1 MKKQIQRL
9 AIAAVISSSV
19 FTGTYLWYKHSAS
32 DNSDRGAE
40 KPVAYVAKLQDDIQR
55 RPASRLLWQL
65 IYTGEPLYNGEAVRT
80 SERGEVRIQFVDS
93 DSFLDLEPDSL
104 IVIKKDN
111 GDIALDL
118 MEGSLFVNAKNT
130 SDKQPAIVLNSDS
143 GKVDLSK
150 ASASLSKSRSG
161 TVDVQVLEG
170 KASIKGSNGESRD
183 VENRTNVRILTP
195 LPTRPI
201 LKNVDDLSP
210 IPFQWQGFPRET
222 QVTVWTGPSRRL
234 LKEAQ
239 VVPINQSHTAISL
252 PFGRHFWK
260 LTAATP
266 DGKVIAE
273 SPTYRVEIVARYAP
287 TVVFPL
293 ASAIIPITEDSYDM
307 TFKWQK
313 SDDTKMSTLEVWSDP
328 DLKHKITEK
337 NFATEDSYTVLAL
350 PPGVFYWRMSS
361 YFDGSNKPIVGR
373 LQSFTLSSPEKAR
386 SLAAIPE
393 KVNIQFGENTEQENY
408 FYIQAPQLDFS
419 WKANNADNV
428 SLWRV
433 HVEEESTRL
442 KAARLDL
449 KGTQFKAPLTKP
461 GRYIA
466 SIEALDSN
474 GLVIATSPSKIFNVA
489 PLPLLPSV
497 QFYPAEGP
505 LRASMDGRT
514 SLEWQEIDGAKDYW
528 LTIRKNGKEVRRS
541 KYQNNK
547 TALRNLLPGEYE
559 IEIVAEDNHGRMGQA
574 SPARKLIVPDKS
586 NVKAPTLKRIQV
598 N

>member
-9 AIAAVISSSV
+9 AMAAFISSSV
-19 FTGTYLWYKHSAS
+19 FTGTYLWYKNSATDIS
-32 DNSDRGAE
+32 EHGSE

-65 IYTGEPLYNGEAVRT
+65 IYKGEPLYNGEAIRT
-80 SERGEVRIQFVDS
+80 SERGEVRIQFVDT

-104 IVIKKDN
+104 IVIKRDN

-118 MEGSLFVNAKNT
+118 MEGSLFVNAKN
-130 SDKQPAIVLNSDS
+130 SSAKQPSIVLNSEQ

-170 KASIKGSNGESRD
+170 KAAIKGRNGETRD

-201 LKNVDDLSP
+201 LKNVDDPSP
-210 IPFQWQGFPRET
+210 IPFQWQGFPKET

-234 LKEAQ
+234 LKEVQ
-239 VVPINQSHTAISL
+239 TVPVNQSHTALNL

-260 LTAATP
+260 LTASTP
-266 DGKVIAE
+266 DGRVIAE
-273 SPTYRVEIVARYAP
+273 SPTYRVEIVARHAP

-293 ASAIIPITEDSYDM
+293 ASAVIPITEDSYDM

-313 SDDTKMSTLEVWSDP
+313 SDDTKMVTLEVWSDP
-328 DLKHKITEK
+328 DLKQKITEK
-337 NFATEDSYTVLAL
+337 NFTTEESYTVLAL
-350 PPGVFYWRMSS
+350 PSGVFYWRMSS
-361 YFDGSNKPIVGR
+361 YFEGSNKPIVGR
-373 LQSFTLSSPEKAR
+373 LQSFTLSSPEKVH
-386 SLAAIPE
+386 SLASVTE
-393 KVNIQFGENTEQENY
+393 KVNIQFGETSEQENY
-408 FYIQAPQLDFS
+408 FYVQVPELNFS
-419 WKANNADNV
+419 WKANNANNV
-428 SLWRV
+428 STWRV
-433 HVEEESTRL
+433 HVEEEATRL

-449 KGTQFKAPLTKP
+449 KGMQFKAPLNKP

-466 SIEALDSN
+466 SIEALDTN

-497 QFYPAEGP
+497 QFFPADGP
-505 LRASMDGRT
+505 LRAGMDGRT

-528 LTIRKNGKEVRRS
+528 LTIRKDGRQVRRT

-559 IEIVAEDNHGRMGQA
+559 VEIIAEDNHGRLGQA